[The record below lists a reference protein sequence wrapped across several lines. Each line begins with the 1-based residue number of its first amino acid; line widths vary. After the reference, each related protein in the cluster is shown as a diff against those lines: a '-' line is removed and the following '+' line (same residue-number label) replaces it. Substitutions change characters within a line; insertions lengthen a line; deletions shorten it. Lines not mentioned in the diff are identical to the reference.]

1 MEGELSYCSLYGSVN
16 KAARKITPK
25 ASIINT
31 YMQYEGKYKIFNV
44 GQIST
49 YPLSTRSNKVKLED
63 LIKPGDIDKL
73 VIDLPDKICSDIEI
87 IAKAILSARE
97 SDRPVVLFT
106 GAHLIKNGLG
116 PLLADLVKRRLV
128 SLVAGNC
135 ATAIHDFELA
145 LIGQTSEN
153 VPDAL
158 GKGQFGMAYE
168 FAYINCALSV
178 GNENNLGLGESLGKT
193 ICDGGFRNKVFD
205 LAVNNDSPRNFSH
218 PQVSV
223 LAACYENNIPFTIH
237 VGIGTDV
244 IDQHPSFD
252 GKAKGGC
259 SGRDFLI
266 YTNEITKFTDG
277 GVILNIGSAVTGPE
291 VLLKAV
297 SMAANAGSVPNNI
310 ITADFDLRDHQP
322 KAMGDE
328 SEEGYYFRDQKSI
341 VTRIPQAFNGK
352 GFYIQANQKQT
363 FPLLYKKIVE
373 KS

>member
-1 MEGELSYCSLYGSVN
+1 M
-16 KAARKITPK
+16 
-25 ASIINT
+25 
-31 YMQYEGKYKIFNV
+31 
-44 GQIST
+44 
-49 YPLSTRSNKVKLED
+49 
-63 LIKPGDIDKL
+63 
-73 VIDLPDKICSDIEI
+73 
-87 IAKAILSARE
+87 
-97 SDRPVVLFT
+97 
-106 GAHLIKNGLG
+106 IKNGLG
-116 PLLADLVKRRLV
+116 PLLADLVKRGLV
-128 SLVAGNC
+128 SLIAGNC

-158 GKGQFGMAYE
+158 GKGRFGMAYE
-168 FAYINCALSV
+168 FAYFNCALSI
-178 GNENNLGLGESLGKT
+178 GNENNLGCGESLGKT
-193 ICDGGFRNKVFD
+193 ICDEDFRSKV
-205 LAVNNDSPRNFSH
+205 LALVAKDDSPRSFRY

-223 LAACYENNIPFTIH
+223 LAACYENNIPFTVH

-252 GKAKGGC
+252 GRAKGGC

-266 YTNEITKFTDG
+266 FTNEITKFATG

-297 SMAANAGSVPNNI
+297 SMAANTGSAPDNI

-322 KAMGDE
+322 AAMSDE
-328 SEEGYYFRDQKSI
+328 SKEGYYFRDQKSI

-352 GFYIQANQKQT
+352 GFYIRGDQKKT

-373 KS
+373 QL